1 MNQVQELTDRLK
13 AIARR
18 IIEHGQD
25 AAKNGIP
32 ITDNP
37 WKGMSHEFHIWR
49 HGWIFET
56 HKIHSKKQYESD

>member
-37 WKGMSHEFHIWR
+37 WKGFSHEFHIWR
-49 HGWIFET
+49 NSWVFET
-56 HKIHSKKQYESD
+56 HKMNRKK

>member
-1 MNQVQELTDRLK
+1 MKQVQQLTERLK
-13 AIARR
+13 AIGQR
-18 IIEHGQD
+18 IIEHGQS

-32 ITDNP
+32 IEDNP

-56 HKIHSKKQYESD
+56 NKIYTEK